1 MVLKHQ
7 RTQTTKLLQTSP
19 ISFDEDYDLTEDILL
34 EHENRFKRI
43 DNPAWLTIFT
53 PDHKAQETYSTQSS
67 STTSLSSS
75 DDADDDP
82 VETTPVITAT
92 TISKPTWLPSL
103 DAWKSVIQHE
113 NIITDSIETPP
124 PTLNEYLYGI
134 REISDAHKLK
144 IHELWMQVK
153 NHGKMK
159 YLDHAEAKKVVEALR
174 IAYLALW
181 GKKTNRS
188 LEVAVNRARGTA
200 AVLGELKAT
209 MEVILAGILH
219 EVVKELQSSD
229 ENEGILGMLES
240 LFGSDVM
247 KLSEKYSRLPKFLAR
262 NVVYTPMQ
270 SENHLQ
276 MLVALAEDY
285 RVLYVRIA
293 DRLHTLRVLRTLPLD
308 HKDRIKIA
316 QEALHVYAP
325 LAHKMGIMKV
335 KGELEDLAF
344 RVLNP
349 EMFQETKYTQIA
361 ANKAYHEASEK
372 IQSIMNSD
380 EFLSKQ
386 NATFH
391 LTYRIK
397 DKYQLSLKME
407 RKNLS
412 SPKEVRDALGLRIII
427 NAGRKDGETDE
438 EHDKRGVD
446 MCYHLVNRL
455 REMEGWEPSENGYK
469 DYIKDMKENGY
480 QSIHQYIRHISLNTN
495 VEVQVRTIGM
505 HVKAELGEAAHWHY
519 KDQIYRPEV
528 ASSKVYKQTWKM
540 PIQLLARSPAEFIGM
555 AKQYLVSNRV
565 FVFLDDK
572 STVLSLKK
580 GTSVLDAAFA
590 IHTDLGLSAQRVLVD
605 GKPVGLNRP
614 LKNGDVV
621 SVERAPTGV
630 ITAKPSWLSILK
642 TSYAQGVLRRYLR
655 DNHNLMLASFGLVQ
669 LLITITASLDKIKK
683 RFGGSLPNAKDLAKF
698 SQIRTGKNIEEL
710 LVELGTCSKPVC
722 AQYMSKLLD
731 IPLAEVTAVSMA
743 WGLAWA
749 RLQSQENET
758 YDKILLPMLRDVLPN
773 AGLKN
778 IEYKWCELIG
788 VSHVD
793 DVIVPSEKSRFSK
806 SRSMRSMK
814 PTPTIVIPMIP
825 KELPTLEVAKVM
837 PEVRTTVNSIMSK
850 N

>member
-1 MVLKHQ
+1 MRIQ
-7 RTQTTKLLQTSP
+7 STKLLQTSP
-19 ISFDEDYDLTEDILL
+19 ISFDDDYYLTEDVLT

-53 PDHKAQETYSTQSS
+53 PDHKPQESYVPITTTTIGATKLTTLSENKEKIQSIG
-67 STTSLSSS
+67 
-75 DDADDDP
+75 P
-82 VETTPVITAT
+82 
-92 TISKPTWLPSL
+92 ISKPAWLPSL
-103 DAWKSVIQHE
+103 DAWKSVTQHE
-113 NIITDSIETPP
+113 NKIADSIEIPP
-124 PTLNEYLYGI
+124 PTLHEYLYGI

-153 NHGKMK
+153 NHGKLK
-159 YLDHAEAKKVVEALR
+159 YLDHVEAKKVVEALR

-181 GKKTNRS
+181 GKRTNRS

-219 EVVKELQSSD
+219 EVIKELKTND
-229 ENEGILGMLES
+229 ENDGVIKSLEA
-240 LFGSDVM
+240 LFGSDVI
-247 KLSEKYSRLPKFLAR
+247 KLSEKYLRLPKFLAR

-285 RVLYVRIA
+285 RVLYIRIA
-293 DRLHTLRVLRTLPLD
+293 DRLHTLRVLKTLPLD
-308 HKDRIKIA
+308 NKDRIKIA

-372 IQSIMNSD
+372 IQSIMNND

-407 RKNLS
+407 RKKLS

-427 NAGRKDGETDE
+427 NANKKEGESDE
-438 EHDKRGVD
+438 EHDKRSIEI
-446 MCYHLVNRL
+446 CYHLVNRL
-455 REMEGWEPSENGYK
+455 RGMEGWEPAQDGYK
-469 DYIKDMKENGY
+469 DYIKNTKENGY
-480 QSIHQYIRHISLNTN
+480 QSIHQYIRHISLGTN
-495 VEVQVRTIGM
+495 VEVQVRTVAM
-505 HVKAELGEAAHWHY
+505 HVQAELGEAAHWHY

-528 ASSKVYKQTWKM
+528 ASSKIYKQAWKM

-555 AKQYLVSNRV
+555 AKQYLNANRV
-565 FVFLDDK
+565 FVFLEDQ
-572 STVLSLKK
+572 STVLTLKK
-580 GTSVLDAAFA
+580 GASVLDAAFA

-621 SVERAPTGV
+621 SVERAPAGV
-630 ITAKPSWLSILK
+630 ITAKPSWLTILK
-642 TSYAQGVLRRYLR
+642 SSYAQGVLRRYLR

-669 LLITITASLDKIKK
+669 LLICMTASIDKVKK
-683 RFGGSLPNAKDLAKF
+683 RHGGSLPDVKDLAKF
-698 SQIRTGKNIEEL
+698 SQIRTGKSIDEL
-710 LVELGTCSKPVC
+710 LIELGTCLKPVSNI
-722 AQYMSKLLD
+722 YISKLLD
-731 IPLAEVTAVSMA
+731 IPVHEVTSVSMA

-749 RLQSQENET
+749 RIQSPENET
-758 YDKILLPMLRDVLPN
+758 YNKILIPMLREVLPN
-773 AGLKN
+773 AGLNN
-778 IEYKWCELIG
+778 IEYKWCEMLG
-788 VSHVD
+788 VSRLD
-793 DVIVPSEKSRFSK
+793 DAVAGAVPNGLVIREDFIKPIPHIVVNKINEQVSRAVEAT
-806 SRSMRSMK
+806 MM
-814 PTPTIVIPMIP
+814 PTKI
-825 KELPTLEVAKVM
+825 
-837 PEVRTTVNSIMSK
+837 VNSDKARNIFIE
-850 N
+850 